1 MSQCQNVVPPPLEF
15 QVAGRS
21 NYLRI
26 DLDTLTHNV
35 NVLLSKCSPHT
46 ELMAVIK
53 ANAYGHGAVGV
64 ARHLVNQGVRHFAV
78 ATAYEGR
85 ELRQA
90 GIQGFIQVF
99 GNCVGEEMD
108 IMRQFQLTPTVTTE
122 AFLTHWAAWPSYTLA
137 EQQSRNSNIPQVVIK
152 VDSGMS
158 RNGCQPEELPTLMDL
173 CSELGV
179 PVHSLMTHF
188 AQAWDD
194 PHFTLKQLDTFLSA
208 VQPYR
213 KQGVKLHAANSCG
226 IIRGFGTNLDL
237 VRPGIC
243 LYGLPPDPS
252 EETVKTVEEFGLRPA
267 LSWIARPNMV
277 KHLKPGRHVGYDQ
290 TYRLEKEE
298 TIATFALGYADGY
311 SRQLSGKGILTT
323 AEGHEQ
329 PVVGRVSMDA
339 ITVSVDRDTLLSTP
353 FYVYKDDFSSPNSM
367 ASIARAL
374 NTIPYE
380 VGTSLAAR
388 LPRLYVTGTTIF
400 TADGRVASGLKSKA
414 LDCGSTTVAQG

>member
-1 MSQCQNVVPPPLEF
+1 MGPASTDEKRLEQVKKLTDQLIALRKSALKDGVNDEQLRKTLEEASQTSGTGTFAVLWQRSNCHKEVTKQLRQHYQRPYFLPPDSESVDIDWIFMGGAGSGAPLHCVTSVIRSKTKMPDAAFHVESRHTMPGSGPVPPLKP
-15 QVAGRS
+15 
-21 NYLRI
+21 
-26 DLDTLTHNV
+26 
-35 NVLLSKCSPHT
+35 
-46 ELMAVIK
+46 
-53 ANAYGHGAVGV
+53 
-64 ARHLVNQGVRHFAV
+64 GVRHFAV

-226 IIRGFGTNLDL
+226 IIRGFGTSLDL

-323 AEGHEQ
+323 AEG
-329 PVVGRVSMDA
+329 V
-339 ITVSVDRDTLLSTP
+339 
-353 FYVYKDDFSSPNSM
+353 
-367 ASIARAL
+367 
-374 NTIPYE
+374 
-380 VGTSLAAR
+380 
-388 LPRLYVTGTTIF
+388 
-400 TADGRVASGLKSKA
+400 
-414 LDCGSTTVAQG
+414 